1 MDKIKQF
8 IISPGVGFFTHIYTD
23 IYKLKCVNNGGYDD
37 KAPCL
42 FVGAYYPEDILRV
55 RSHKGFK
62 AFIFCGTDAHNNN
75 VLEQLRLSEID
86 RYISISKWISN
97 RLKNRGLDYVTA
109 NVATTNPNMWNAEPL
124 GDKVYAYAP
133 DNRVYRR
140 YLIEE
145 IQKEIPF
152 KIILVTS
159 VKDYSQRDLYEI
171 YKQCFI
177 GLRPTRWDGSSATVQ
192 ELGLMGRK
200 TVWNGDLP
208 SAINFKDEN
217 DKDIIIEIADI
228 IKKESRNIGK
238 TNEDVRNEMLEALD
252 FEARWLEV

>member
-8 IISPGVGFFTHIYTD
+8 IISPGVQFFTHIYTD
-23 IYKLKCVNNGGYDD
+23 VYGLKCVNSGGYDEN
-37 KAPCL
+37 APCL
-42 FVGAYYPEDILRV
+42 FVGAYYPEDILRI

-62 AFIFCGTDAHNNN
+62 MFLFMGTDAHSNN
-75 VLEQLRLSEID
+75 VIEQMRLTNVD
-86 RYISISKWISN
+86 RYIAMSSWIAN
-97 RLKNRGLDYVTA
+97 RLKNRGFDYVEEQIL
-109 NVATTNPNMWNAEPL
+109 TTNPNQWNLEPL

-145 IQKEIPF
+145 IQKEIPH

-171 YKQCFI
+171 YKQCFV

-192 ELGLMGRK
+192 ELGFMGRK

-208 SAINFKDEN
+208 CAINFKDDN
-217 DKDIIIEIADI
+217 DKQIVKDVVEI
-228 IKKESRNIGK
+228 IKKELRNIGK
-238 TNEDVRNEMLEALD
+238 TNEDIRKKTLEAFD
-252 FEARWLEV
+252 FKAKWLEV